1 MYILNIITLFT
12 KSVLYYALQLCLTFQ
27 AKKKKNTMKGVI
39 KITANILQETVE
51 DIHTLMLIYS
61 VAHYL
66 FLAVYT
72 RINKSKLFLVHLW
85 K

>member
-1 MYILNIITLFT
+1 
-12 KSVLYYALQLCLTFQ
+12 
-27 AKKKKNTMKGVI
+27 MKGVI

-72 RINKSKLFLVHLW
+72 RINKSKLFLVHL
-85 K
+85 

>member
-27 AKKKKNTMKGVI
+27 AKNTMKGVI

-66 FLAVYT
+66 FLAV
-72 RINKSKLFLVHLW
+72 
-85 K
+85 